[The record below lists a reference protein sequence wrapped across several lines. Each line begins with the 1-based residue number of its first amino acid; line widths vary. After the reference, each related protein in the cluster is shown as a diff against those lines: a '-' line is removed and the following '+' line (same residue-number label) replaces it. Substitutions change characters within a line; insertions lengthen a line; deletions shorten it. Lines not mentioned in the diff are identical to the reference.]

1 MHISCLFTYYPQ
13 HLRLHL
19 NFNKWHNNVHF
30 YFIYILIFFTI
41 IVINIIILRIIII
54 ITISIIIT
62 IIIFICLFIC
72 LFIYLFIY
80 SFIHLFIVIIFF
92 LILFC
97 QQGNSPCI
105 IVLYNGGSKAPI
117 RLSGRGRSCLVC
129 TKTGIFELGIKPKE
143 IHSSLFNL
151 ASDQNKTCTWKRGY
165 GHH

>member
-30 YFIYILIFFTI
+30 YFIYILTFFTI

-54 ITISIIIT
+54 ITISVIVTT
-62 IIIFICLFIC
+62 II
-72 LFIYLFIY
+72 FIYLFIY
-80 SFIHLFIVIIFF
+80 SFIHSFIYSYYFL

-97 QQGNSPCI
+97 QYCNSPCI
-105 IVLYNGGSKAPI
+105 IVLYDGGFKAPI
-117 RLSGRGRSCLVC
+117 RLSGRERSCLAC
-129 TKTGIFELGIKPKE
+129 TKLGMFELGIKSKE
-143 IHSSLFNL
+143 IHSCLFNPVFN
-151 ASDQNKTCTWKRGY
+151 QNKTCTWKRGY